1 MKPHKYELVPHL
13 SWRRTPPGVVLELWE
28 KVGGSWLLVEEFAS
42 KVEAMLKIDVLG
54 IRDDV
59 VEVPLGCEVG
69 QWHGNEWHYERSR

>member
-1 MKPHKYELVPHL
+1 MKPHRYELVPHL
-13 SWRRTPPGVVLELWE
+13 SWRHTPGVVLELWE

-59 VEVPLGCEVG
+59 VEVPLGCDVG
-69 QWHGNEWHYERSR
+69 QWHGNE

>member
-42 KVEAMLKIDVLG
+42 KAEAMLKIDVLG
-54 IRDDV
+54 IRDEV
-59 VEVPLGCEVG
+59 VEIPMGCDVG
-69 QWHGNEWHYERSR
+69 QSHGHGWTL